1 MNKRSLFFFLMLALL
16 SGCAWAQES
25 IYTSYSFINGT
36 DTGNGHPSNLVDN
49 DKSSR
54 WLVLQQSTFANSPA
68 FCHFQSAEPITPVGY
83 VITSGTDSQVNS
95 RRNPKSW
102 RIEASIDNYNWVTL
116 ATFTDY
122 ENELAGD
129 MVDEDFYFEEPNT
142 TAYQYFKFVVTDIQG
157 TEPESEGCWAMQLNE
172 FQFKV
177 VPNSG
182 IASLTV
188 CDDTEIII
196 NSNIPMCGINFD
208 EYTKSECIIPASEL
222 TDMTRGIITAIT
234 FYPSSVSTTNLT
246 WENTHQTV
254 FIKEV
259 SGTTLDES
267 YSGMSGATTV
277 KQGSPLPMPAE
288 GASYTITFDTPYI
301 YHGGNLLIGVYNDEK
316 GSHNN
321 VIWRGTN
328 SSYGV
333 SAYGSSSSSLEEV
346 NYSAQFFLPK
356 TTFTYI
362 PPKPLRTSDN
372 VFLTWEEFAA
382 SVSDGNTYEGKT
394 VYLETD
400 ITTPVTAMVG
410 TNDALFKGTFDGMG
424 HTLTV
429 NYTSTA
435 GRCAVFNTVDNA
447 SFMDLN
453 LAGTMSVGHFPSG
466 GLIGY
471 VLNGC
476 HITNCVSAV
485 EITATNPDAGD
496 WGVGGFLGEA
506 DRNSRPSIYFE
517 GCAFTGKFIG
527 TCNGWG
533 GFVGRNRG
541 FVTWS
546 SDCSSVFIS
555 NCVFAPAAIP
565 TTTEGCAT
573 FGRSDRYTNQG
584 YSYVYTTNSYFTQA
598 LGEVQGKERHT
609 VTGDTG
615 VTVTLNGTAISHDL
629 SNITGYSSASEDN
642 GITYN
647 GTIWAGNEDIVSLN
661 LSGASQYEADHGTL
675 TQSGNNW
682 TLAMEDANTVIS
694 AINSPITLTKTI
706 AAYSTETGVNNGW
719 YLIASPLAE
728 NVNPTTVGMI
738 TPDEGEG
745 EDIDHTYDFY
755 RFDQS
760 QELEWRNYRAGAFD
774 LVNGQGYLYASK
786 NGTTLTF
793 TGTPYSGNGQVD
805 LVYNSNAQ
813 EFKGWNLVGNPFAQA
828 AYADRDYYALQNGGG
843 LIPTSSATAIGAME
857 GIFVTAADANDA
869 SMTFST
875 TQPGQKSANLA
886 LNITSS
892 NKLVDRAIVR
902 FGEGRQ
908 LPKFQLNPNHT
919 KVYFAQEGKD
929 YAIVNAEEMGEMP
942 VRFKAEK
949 NGSYA
954 LSFNTEN
961 VEFGYLHLIDN
972 MTGKDIDLLAGAST
986 LRGASGATGS
996 ATYTF
1001 EARTTDYENRFKLV
1015 FSANNVDGPSTGSGT
1030 FAFYSNGNLIVNGEG
1045 TLQVID
1051 MLGRQ
1056 MFSRDIHSA
1065 FIIQHSSF
1073 PTGVYVLRLI
1083 NGENV
1088 KVQKI
1093 VVR

>member
-1 MNKRSLFFFLMLALL
+1 MNKRSLFFFLMFILL
-16 SGCAWAQES
+16 SGGAWAQ
-25 IYTSYSFINGT
+25 
-36 DTGNGHPSNLVDN
+36 
-49 DKSSR
+49 
-54 WLVLQQSTFANSPA
+54 A
-68 FCHFQSAEPITPVGY
+68 
-83 VITSGTDSQVNS
+83 
-95 RRNPKSW
+95 
-102 RIEASIDNYNWVTL
+102 
-116 ATFTDY
+116 
-122 ENELAGD
+122 
-129 MVDEDFYFEEPNT
+129 
-142 TAYQYFKFVVTDIQG
+142 
-157 TEPESEGCWAMQLNE
+157 
-172 FQFKV
+172 V
-177 VPNSG
+177 VPNSD

-188 CDDTEIII
+188 CDDTEI

-234 FYPSSVSTTNLT
+234 FYPSSVATSNPT
-246 WENTHQTV
+246 WANTHQTV

-259 SGTTLDES
+259 SETTLDES

-301 YHGGNLLIGVYNDEK
+301 YHGGNLLIGVYNDVR
-316 GSHNN
+316 GSYNN
-321 VIWRGTN
+321 VIWRGTY

-333 SAYGSSSSSLEEV
+333 SAYGTSSRSLEEV
-346 NYSAQFFLPK
+346 DYSAQFFLPK

-382 SVSDGNTYEGKT
+382 SVTDGNTYEGKT

-410 TNDALFKGTFDGMG
+410 TNDATFKGTFDGTG
-424 HTLTV
+424 HTLTI

-447 SFMDLN
+447 SILNLN

-485 EITATNPDAGD
+485 EITATNSDAGD
-496 WGVGGFLGEA
+496 GGVGGFLGEA
-506 DRNSRPSIYFE
+506 DRNSSPHIYFE

-541 FVTWS
+541 SVDWS
-546 SDCSSVFIS
+546 WGSYSYVYLN

-565 TTTEGCAT
+565 TTTQGCAT
-573 FGRSDRYTNQG
+573 FGRSDNYTNEG
-584 YSYVYTTNSYFTQA
+584 YSYVFTTNSYFTQP
-598 LGEVQGKERHT
+598 LGIVQGKERHT

-615 VTVTLNGTAISHDL
+615 VTVTLNGTDISHDL
-629 SNITGYSSASEDN
+629 SNITGYSSSTGY

-647 GTIWAGNEDIVSLN
+647 GTIWAGNEDTLSLN
-661 LSGASQYEADHGTL
+661 LSGAFQYEADHGAL

-682 TLAMEDANTVIS
+682 ALAMEDDHNTVIS
-694 AINSPITLTKTI
+694 AINSPVTLTKTI
-706 AAYSTETGVNNGW
+706 DAYSAEAGVNNGW
-719 YLIASPLAE
+719 YLIASPLAAD
-728 NVNPTTVGMI
+728 VNPTTVDGMI
-738 TPDEGEG
+738 TADESEG
-745 EDIDHTYDFY
+745 EDVVHTYDFY
-755 RFDQS
+755 RFDQA
-760 QELEWRNYRAGAFD
+760 ENLEWRNYRTTAFN

-793 TGTPYSGNGQVD
+793 TGIPYSGNGQVE
-805 LVYNSNAQ
+805 LVYDNDAQ

-828 AYADRDYYALQNGGG
+828 AYADRDYYALQNGSG

-857 GIFVTAADANDA
+857 GIFVTAADANDV

-892 NKLVDRAIVR
+892 NKVVDRAIVR

-908 LPKFQLNPNHT
+908 LPKFQLRGNST
-919 KVYFAQEGKD
+919 KIYFEQDSKD
-929 YAIVNAEEMGEMP
+929 YAIVNVGRDVARYVSTIP
-942 VRFKAEK
+942 VSFKAEK
-949 NGSYA
+949 SGSYT
-954 LSFNTEN
+954 LSFNAED
-961 VEFGYLHLIDN
+961 VSFAYLHLIDN
-972 MTGKDIDLLAGAST
+972 MTGNDVDLLAGAST

-1001 EARTTDYENRFKLV
+1001 DARTTDYESRFKLV
-1015 FSANNVDGPSTGSGT
+1015 FVCGDTNDDSD
-1030 FAFYSNGNLIVNGEG
+1030 FAFYSNGSFVINNEG
-1045 TLQVID
+1045 MATVQVID
-1051 MLGRQ
+1051 VAGRILKSESIDGCASVN
-1056 MFSRDIHSA
+1056 FNA
-1065 FIIQHSSF
+1065 A
-1073 PTGVYVLRLI
+1073 PGVYMLRLV
-1083 NGENV
+1083 NGDNV
-1088 KVQKI
+1088 KVQKV

>member
-1 MNKRSLFFFLMLALL
+1 MKKRSIILFLMLALL
-16 SGCAWAQES
+16 SGGAWAQET

-36 DTGNGHPSNLVDN
+36 DTGNDHPSNLVDN

-54 WLVLQQSTFANSPA
+54 WLVSQQSTFANSPA
-68 FCHFQSAEPITPVGY
+68 YCHFQSAEPITPVSY
-83 VITSGTDSQVNS
+83 VITLGTDSQEYS
-95 RRNPKSW
+95 RRIPKSW
-102 RIEASIDNYNWVTL
+102 RIEASTDNYNWVTL
-116 ATFTDY
+116 ATFTDLD
-122 ENELAGD
+122 NVLVGD
-129 MVDEDFYFEEPNT
+129 MAEEEFFIEDPNT

-157 TEPESEGCWAMQLNE
+157 TSPESEGWWAMQLNE

-188 CDDTEIII
+188 CDDTEI

-234 FYPSSVSTTNLT
+234 FYPSSVATSNPT
-246 WENTHQTV
+246 WANTHQTV
-254 FIKEV
+254 FLKEV
-259 SGTTLDES
+259 SETTLDES

-277 KQGSPLPMPAE
+277 KQGSPLPMPVAE
-288 GASYTITFDTPYI
+288 AAYTITFDTPYI
-301 YHGGNLLIGVYNDEK
+301 YHGGNLLIGVYNDTK
-316 GSHNN
+316 GSYNN
-321 VIWRGTN
+321 VIWRGTY

-333 SAYGSSSSSLEEV
+333 SAYGTSSRSLEEV
-346 NYSAQFFLPK
+346 DYSEQSFLPK

-382 SVSDGNTYEGKT
+382 SVTDGNTYENKT

-410 TNDALFKGTFDGMG
+410 SNNAPFKGNFDGMG

-435 GRCAVFNTVDNA
+435 GRCAVFNTADNA
-447 SFMDLN
+447 SFMNLN

-471 VLNGC
+471 VFNGC

-496 WGVGGFLGEA
+496 GGVGGFLGEA
-506 DRNSRPSIYFE
+506 DRNSSPHIYFE

-541 FVTWS
+541 SVDWS
-546 SDCSSVFIS
+546 WGSYSYVYLN

-565 TTTEGCAT
+565 TTTQGCAT
-573 FGRSDRYTNQG
+573 FGRSDNYTNEG
-584 YSYVYTTNSYFTQA
+584 YSYVFTTNSYFTQP
-598 LGEVQGKERHT
+598 LGVVQGKERHT

-615 VTVTLNGTAISHDL
+615 VTVTLNGTDISHDL
-629 SNITGYSSASEDN
+629 SNITGYSSSTGD

-647 GTIWAGNEDIVSLN
+647 GAIWAGNEDTLSLN
-661 LSGASQYEADHGTL
+661 LSGAFQYEADHGTL

-682 TLAMEDANTVIS
+682 TLAMGDANTVIS
-694 AINSPITLTKTI
+694 AINSPVTLTKTI
-706 AAYSTETGVNNGW
+706 AAYSAEAGVNNGW
-719 YLIASPLAE
+719 YLIASPLAAD
-728 NVNPTTVGMI
+728 VNPTTVGMI
-738 TPDEGEG
+738 TADEGEG
-745 EDIDHTYDFY
+745 EDVVHTYDFY

-760 QELEWRNYRAGAFD
+760 ENLEWRNYRTTAFD

-786 NGTTLTF
+786 NGITLTF
-793 TGTPYSGNGQVD
+793 TGMPYSGNGQVE
-805 LVYNSNAQ
+805 LVYDSNAQ

-828 AYADRDYYALQNGGG
+828 AYADRDYYTLQNGSG
-843 LIPTSSATAIGAME
+843 LVPTSSATAIGAME

-892 NKLVDRAIVR
+892 NKVVDRAIVR

-908 LPKFQLNPNHT
+908 LPKFQLRGNST
-919 KVYFAQEGKD
+919 KIYIEQGGKD
-929 YAIVNAEEMGEMP
+929 YAIVNVGRDVARYVSTIP
-942 VRFKAEK
+942 VNFKAEK
-949 NGSYA
+949 NGSYTI
-954 LSFNTEN
+954 SFNAEE
-961 VEFGYLHLIDN
+961 VSFSYLHLIDN
-972 MTGKDIDLLAGAST
+972 MTGNDVDLLAGAST
-986 LRGASGATGS
+986 GS

-1001 EARTTDYENRFKLV
+1001 DARTTDDESRFKLV
-1015 FSANNVDGPSTGSGT
+1015 FATISEDADG
-1030 FAFYSNGNLIVNGEG
+1030 
-1045 TLQVID
+1045 D
-1051 MLGRQ
+1051 
-1056 MFSRDIHSA
+1056 
-1065 FIIQHSSF
+1065 
-1073 PTGVYVLRLI
+1073 
-1083 NGENV
+1083 NV
-1088 KVQKI
+1088 KTQKV

>member
-1 MNKRSLFFFLMLALL
+1 MKKRSIILFLTLALL
-16 SGCAWAQES
+16 SGGAWAQET

-36 DTGNGHPSNLVDN
+36 DTGNDHPSNLVDN

-54 WLVLQQSTFANSPA
+54 WLVSQQSTFANSPA
-68 FCHFQSAEPITPVGY
+68 YCHFQSAEPITPVSY
-83 VITSGTDSQVNS
+83 VITLGTDSQEYS
-95 RRNPKSW
+95 RRIPKSW
-102 RIEASIDNYNWVTL
+102 RIEASTDNYNWVTL
-116 ATFTDY
+116 ATFTDLD
-122 ENELAGD
+122 NVLVGD
-129 MVDEDFYFEEPNT
+129 MAEEEFFIEDPNT

-157 TEPESEGCWAMQLNE
+157 TSPESEGWWAMQLNE

-188 CDDTEIII
+188 CDDTEI

-234 FYPSSVSTTNLT
+234 FYPSSVATSNPT
-246 WENTHQTV
+246 WANTHQTV
-254 FIKEV
+254 FLKEV
-259 SGTTLDES
+259 SETTLDES

-301 YHGGNLLIGVYNDEK
+301 YHGGNLLIGVYNDTK
-316 GSHNN
+316 GSYNN
-321 VIWRGTN
+321 VIWRGTY

-333 SAYGSSSSSLEEV
+333 SAYGTSSSSLEEV
-346 NYSAQFFLPK
+346 DYSEQSFLPK

-382 SVSDGNTYEGKT
+382 SVSEGNTYEGKT

-410 TNDALFKGTFDGMG
+410 TNEAPFKGTFDGTG

-447 SFMDLN
+447 SFMNLN

-485 EITATNPDAGD
+485 EITATHPDAGD
-496 WGVGGFLGEA
+496 GGVGGFLGEA
-506 DRNSRPSIYFE
+506 DRNSSPHIYFE

-541 FVTWS
+541 SVDWS
-546 SDCSSVFIS
+546 WGSYSYVYLN

-565 TTTEGCAT
+565 TTTQGCAT
-573 FGRSDRYTNQG
+573 FGRSDNYTNEG
-584 YSYVYTTNSYFTQA
+584 YSYVFTTNSYFTQP
-598 LGEVQGKERHT
+598 LGVVQGKERHT
-609 VTGDTG
+609 VKGDTG
-615 VTVTLNGTAISHDL
+615 VTVTLNGTDISHDL
-629 SNITGYSSASEDN
+629 SNITGYNSSPGY

-647 GTIWAGNEDIVSLN
+647 GTIWAGTEDTLSLN
-661 LSGASQYEADHGTL
+661 LSGAFQYEADHGTL

-682 TLAMEDANTVIS
+682 TLAMGDANTVIS
-694 AINSPITLTKTI
+694 AINSPVTLTKTI
-706 AAYSTETGVNNGW
+706 AAYSAEAGVNNGW
-719 YLIASPLAE
+719 YLIASPLAAD
-728 NVNPTTVGMI
+728 VNPTTVGMI
-738 TPDEGEG
+738 TADEGEG
-745 EDIDHTYDFY
+745 EDVVHTYDFY

-760 QELEWRNYRAGAFD
+760 ENLEWRNYRTTAFD

-786 NGTTLTF
+786 NGITLTF
-793 TGTPYSGNGQVD
+793 TGMPYSGNGQVE
-805 LVYNSNAQ
+805 LVYDSNAQ
-813 EFKGWNLVGNPFAQA
+813 DFKGWNLVGNPFAQA
-828 AYADRDYYALQNGGG
+828 AYADRDYYALQNGSG
-843 LIPTSSATAIGAME
+843 LVPTSSATAIGAME

-875 TQPGQKSANLA
+875 TQPGQKSSNLA

-892 NKLVDRAIVR
+892 NKFVDRAIVR

-908 LPKFQLNPNHT
+908 LPKFQLPGNST
-919 KVYFAQEGKD
+919 KIYIEQGGKD
-929 YAIVNAEEMGEMP
+929 YAIVNVGRDVARYVSTIP
-942 VRFKAEK
+942 VNFKAEK
-949 NGSYA
+949 NGSYTI
-954 LSFNTEN
+954 SFNAEE
-961 VEFGYLHLIDN
+961 VSFSYLHLIDN
-972 MTGKDIDLLAGAST
+972 MTGNDVDLLAGAS
-986 LRGASGATGS
+986 TGS

-1001 EARTTDYENRFKLV
+1001 EARTTDDERRFKLV
-1015 FSANNVDGPSTGSGT
+1015 FATICEDADG
-1030 FAFYSNGNLIVNGEG
+1030 
-1045 TLQVID
+1045 D
-1051 MLGRQ
+1051 K
-1056 MFSRDIHSA
+1056 
-1065 FIIQHSSF
+1065 
-1073 PTGVYVLRLI
+1073 
-1083 NGENV
+1083 V
-1088 KVQKI
+1088 KTQKV